1 MFHPHPEHIFRW
13 QSLLRH
19 SRWHAIWLVLLLAAS
34 GARALP
40 EDAAQQIDVDANS
53 SEIDLDL
60 GLVIYRGSNE
70 TPVRVSQGSMLITGT
85 EIHMELR
92 DGVLVRATAI
102 GNPAHFQQQP
112 EADKAIV
119 YVSGQTLMFD
129 NSAQLLTAD
138 VDAEFIQAGYTVK
151 SNHIDYDIEAGRA
164 NAGGT
169 DGERVQMTL
178 PPRTPAN

>member
-1 MFHPHPEHIFRW
+1 PSPRCPCCCRPLVPSSKARACALCSHGTIMNYTTLSEAFMFHPHPEHIFRW

-19 SRWHAIWLVLLLAAS
+19 SRWHAIWLVPLLAAS

-119 YVSGQTLMFD
+119 YLSGQ
-129 NSAQLLTAD
+129 
-138 VDAEFIQAGYTVK
+138 
-151 SNHIDYDIEAGRA
+151 
-164 NAGGT
+164 
-169 DGERVQMTL
+169 
-178 PPRTPAN
+178 